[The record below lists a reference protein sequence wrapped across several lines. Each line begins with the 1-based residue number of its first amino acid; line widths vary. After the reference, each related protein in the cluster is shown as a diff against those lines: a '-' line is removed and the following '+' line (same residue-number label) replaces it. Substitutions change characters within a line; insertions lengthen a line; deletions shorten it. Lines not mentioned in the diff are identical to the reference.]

1 MLAAMRQRLA
11 FAAAVLFSVNL
22 WAAPEAPA
30 TAPPDDRFLAGYVA
44 AVIERDFRLAPAIV
58 SVDRGV
64 VRVIAKDLGA
74 ADRQRLLT
82 SLQQI
87 RGVSRVEIVEG
98 QPASNPAPAN
108 EVTPNPSGPGVETKA
123 QPRSWTLFS
132 STSFFQPL
140 VADPRWPNF
149 SAAYDRYLTSGPQK
163 LKDVGSVSFGESLSL
178 FQTAPKPAGQFELGI
193 QAAVF
198 AIFNL
203 NADSKDLINADYFVG
218 PIAEYRNGDFSGFLR
233 VYHQSSHLGDEFLL
247 NHPGIKRVNLSYEE
261 VDAIASYDLFDKTL
275 RVYGGGGYL
284 FDTDPTNLKH
294 LAVQYGIEYR
304 GPRIFPSFGMI
315 PIAAID
321 LQNREQNEWS
331 LDLSARAGVQFE
343 DPATLS
349 RQVQLLVEYYNGH
362 SPNGQFFTER
372 VQFIGLGLHFYP

>member
-1 MLAAMRQRLA
+1 MLTGMRQL
-11 FAAAVLFSVNL
+11 FAAVMGLLFAVNIF
-22 WAAPEAPA
+22 AAQPPA
-30 TAPPDDRFLAGYVA
+30 EVRPPDDRFLAGYIA
-44 AVIERDFRLAPAIV
+44 AVLERDLHLGQAIV
-58 SVDRGV
+58 TVDRGV
-64 VRVIAKDLGA
+64 VRVTASDLGA
-74 ADRQRLLT
+74 DDRQRVVAALKE
-82 SLQQI
+82 I
-87 RGVSRVEIVEG
+87 RGVTRVEIVEG
-98 QPASNPAPAN
+98 QPSSNPAPAN
-108 EVTPNPSGPGVETKA
+108 QVAPNPTGPGVETKS
-123 QPRSWTLFS
+123 QPRPWALFS
-132 STSFFQPL
+132 NTTVFQPL

-149 SAAYDRYLTSGPQK
+149 SAAYDRYTSNHEK
-163 LKDVGSVSFGESLSL
+163 LQDVASVSFGESLSL
-178 FQTAPKPAGQFELGI
+178 LQTAPKPGGQFELGI

-203 NADSKDLINADYFVG
+203 NAESKDLINADYFVG

-247 NHPGIKRVNLSYEE
+247 DHPGIRRVNLSYEE

-284 FDTDPTNLKH
+284 FDTDPTNLKK

-315 PIAAID
+315 PIAAVD
-321 LQNREQNEWS
+321 LQQREQNDWS

-349 RQVQLLVEYYNGH
+349 RQVQLLIEYYNGH
-362 SPNGQFFTER
+362 SPNGQFSTER
-372 VQFIGLGLHFYP
+372 IQFVGVGLHFYP

>member
-98 QPASNPAPAN
+98 QPASNPAPTN
-108 EVTPNPSGPGVETKA
+108 EVAPNPSGPGVETKA

-132 STSFFQPL
+132 STSFFQP
-140 VADPRWPNF
+140 
-149 SAAYDRYLTSGPQK
+149 
-163 LKDVGSVSFGESLSL
+163 
-178 FQTAPKPAGQFELGI
+178 
-193 QAAVF
+193 
-198 AIFNL
+198 
-203 NADSKDLINADYFVG
+203 
-218 PIAEYRNGDFSGFLR
+218 
-233 VYHQSSHLGDEFLL
+233 
-247 NHPGIKRVNLSYEE
+247 
-261 VDAIASYDLFDKTL
+261 
-275 RVYGGGGYL
+275 
-284 FDTDPTNLKH
+284 
-294 LAVQYGIEYR
+294 
-304 GPRIFPSFGMI
+304 
-315 PIAAID
+315 
-321 LQNREQNEWS
+321 
-331 LDLSARAGVQFE
+331 
-343 DPATLS
+343 
-349 RQVQLLVEYYNGH
+349 
-362 SPNGQFFTER
+362 
-372 VQFIGLGLHFYP
+372 